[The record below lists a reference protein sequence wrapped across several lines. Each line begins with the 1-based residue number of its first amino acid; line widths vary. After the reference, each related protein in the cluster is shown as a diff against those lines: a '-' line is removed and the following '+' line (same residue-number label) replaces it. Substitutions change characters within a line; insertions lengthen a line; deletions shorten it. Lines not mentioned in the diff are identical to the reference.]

1 MEQFDDFAL
10 PTETETEELTEEVL
24 EPGLGDTTSEMSDED
39 DFEEVGLPAEGEDPI
54 EGFEE
59 EESL

>member
-10 PTETETEELTEEVL
+10 PSETEAEELSGELL
-24 EPGLGDTTSEMSDED
+24 EPGLGDTVSEISDED
-39 DFEEVGLPAEGEDPI
+39 DFEEVGLPAEEDPV